1 MLALRKWRALR
12 YKNCARSQTAGVSKR
27 SRRRSTK
34 VNLFDI
40 TCLAVYLEQQMSSIL
55 SHHED
60 LPSILMMRIIT
71 RSLTAAG
78 PPGSRLDFLIL
89 ESGKLTRN
97 GPCALVVQ
105 IGSRLRHKSASPTMR
120 QGGSRN
126 TGPGNRNDREPH
138 RHGNSTFQTKWRSLR
153 AACCFPAKKARP
165 QKSPPRAELS
175 TRRFLGTEGIL
186 FTAFKSQ
193 AGRTTTQSSSLFSH
207 WPAAVTVR
215 LRVDVAVSVP

>member
-165 QKSPPRAELS
+165 PKIAP
-175 TRRFLGTEGIL
+175 TG
-186 FTAFKSQ
+186 
-193 AGRTTTQSSSLFSH
+193 
-207 WPAAVTVR
+207 
-215 LRVDVAVSVP
+215 